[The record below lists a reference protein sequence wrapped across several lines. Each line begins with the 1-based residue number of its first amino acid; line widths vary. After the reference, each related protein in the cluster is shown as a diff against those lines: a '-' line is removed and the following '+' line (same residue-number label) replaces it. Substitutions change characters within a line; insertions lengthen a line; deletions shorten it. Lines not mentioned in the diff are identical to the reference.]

1 MLRRF
6 VVRLAETG
14 TIGGGT
20 AGLPLS
26 TVLAGGVVLGGG
38 GLAVDRGF
46 AAARDFFFGR
56 FFLFLL
62 VVLEAVTGSSS
73 DNNSAGS
80 LPPGVWLVLSGLID
94 MVSVMVG

>member
-14 TIGGGT
+14 SVGCGA
-20 AGLPLS
+20 AGRPLS
-26 TVLAGGVVLGGG
+26 TVPAGGVVLGGG
-38 GLAVDRGF
+38 GLALDRGF
-46 AAARDFFFGR
+46 LAARDFFFGR

-62 VVLEAVTGSSS
+62 VVLGAVTGSSS

-80 LPPGVWLVLSGLID
+80 LPPGVWRVL
-94 MVSVMVG
+94 